1 MKKNRAFLLTLIIVF
16 IIIVSSII
24 YPYLSFSE
32 DKVSKTAKNR
42 DTIVITYGYPF
53 KIDNPISP
61 DNNCIECNPIINLVY
76 EQLIYYDPIAEEFIP
91 ALSIRWETNLNHT
104 KWVFKIRRNVYFHD
118 GEVLTAHYVK
128 KSIEY
133 AIHFDYS
140 NDVVRN
146 MLKHIT
152 SIEVI
157 DNYTLEIKLDQPLRL
172 DLVFAS
178 PNSIYIFKSVGT
190 LLYGT
195 GPYRITRYCSKY
207 LILEKFNKWWG
218 WGFLDEDKVPDKII
232 VVFEENSY
240 IRKKLFEENKINVT
254 LNIPLAR
261 KSFLPISYDYID
273 VLTYRF
279 HVIRL
284 NLWRYPT
291 NKRLFRQA
299 LTYLIPWDTIEY
311 LYKYQIHVADDIL
324 PYKFPGYVGNLT
336 YSHNYTEA
344 LKLIT
349 KSSFEKNYSN
359 NIELEIVVLNGS
371 AVDEYIVNKLVN
383 ELSRIGIKARVI
395 KVDSYHEL
403 KQYVRKLYK
412 DPYEAPHL
420 IIDIVDP
427 VYLTPY
433 GYFYSFFK
441 VFKNTS
447 ATKEYVELSAVLNSI
462 DEAIALEG
470 IDIDKAFTLYNVI
483 KTKIYDEALIIPL
496 YSEKTTIYY
505 KIYVKIRRQVY
516 NPLYPYTLFFQYVEV
531 DITLATY
538 LNI

>member
-1 MKKNRAFLLTLIIVF
+1 MKINRAFLLTLIIIL

-24 YPYLSFSE
+24 YPYLSS
-32 DKVSKTAKNR
+32 SKDRVGETAENR
-42 DTIVITYGYPF
+42 DTIIITYGYPF
-53 KIDNPISP
+53 KIDGPVSP

-104 KWVFKIRRNVYFHD
+104 RWIFKIRRNVYFHD
-118 GEVLTAHYVK
+118 GEVLTAYYVK
-128 KSIEY
+128 ESIEY
-133 AIHFDYS
+133 AMHFGYS

-178 PNSIYIFKSVGT
+178 PNSIYIFKNTGT

-195 GPYRITRYCSKY
+195 GPYKITKYSSKY

-218 WGFLDEDKVPDKII
+218 WSFLDEDKVPDKI
-232 VVFEENSY
+232 VVIFEENSY
-240 IRKKLFEENKINVT
+240 TRKELFGENKINVT

-261 KSFLPISYDYID
+261 KSFLPISYDYTD

-299 LTYLIPWDTIEY
+299 LTYLIPWDAMEY
-311 LYKYQIHVADDIL
+311 LYKYQIRIADDIL
-324 PYKFPGYVGNLT
+324 PYKFPGYIGNLT
-336 YSHNYTEA
+336 YSYNYTEA
-344 LKLIT
+344 LKFIT
-349 KSSFEKNYSN
+349 RLSFEKDYLN
-359 NIELEIVVLNGS
+359 NTELEIVVLNGS
-371 AVDEYIVNKLVN
+371 IVDEYIVDKLVD
-383 ELSRIGIKARVI
+383 ELKGIGIKTRVI
-395 KVDSYHEL
+395 KANSYQEL
-403 KQYVRKLYK
+403 KQYIEKLYK

-427 VYLTPY
+427 VYPTPY
-433 GYFYSFFK
+433 GYFYSFFNI
-441 VFKNTS
+441 FKNTS
-447 ATKEYVELSAVLNSI
+447 ITKEYIELSTIIDSI
-462 DEAIALEG
+462 DEAIVLEG
-470 IDIDKAFTLYNVI
+470 VDIDKAFTLYTTI
-483 KTKIYDEALIIPL
+483 KNKIYNEALIIPL

-505 KIYVKIRRQVY
+505 KIYVKIRRQAY
-516 NPLYPYTLFFQYVEV
+516 NPLYPYTLFFQYIEV
-531 DITLATY
+531 DVTLATY